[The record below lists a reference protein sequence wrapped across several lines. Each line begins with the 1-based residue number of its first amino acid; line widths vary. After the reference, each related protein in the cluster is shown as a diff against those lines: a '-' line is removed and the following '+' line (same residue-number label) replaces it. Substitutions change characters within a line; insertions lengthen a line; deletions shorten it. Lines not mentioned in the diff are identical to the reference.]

1 MKAVVRPVRTLSP
14 MDIVRITHLDPSPS
28 RTGGFGSSR
37 RALTARLNDEWD
49 HLVADPRVRADLAGA
64 PIAGH
69 HDLTTV
75 LAACG
80 ADPAVPMDDAD
91 ALLAQVV
98 AAGLEGRTLASRVA
112 LQRVLGALVRIAVR
126 RTRSAPRRCAPLFDE
141 LCSTAW
147 LVIGSYPLARRPRAI
162 ASNICRDTEY
172 LTCVRPAR
180 LHDSRRC
187 VPLRERD
194 EPVVDL
200 SGRPDLDASEELRWL
215 LRDVGS
221 AVALAEPELALLDA
235 LAGGA
240 STATIASELGCT
252 DRTVRNRRDR
262 LVGRLRE
269 LAGDVA
275 S

>member
-1 MKAVVRPVRTLSP
+1 
-14 MDIVRITHLDPSPS
+14 MDIVRITHLDRPPSSLAPPPPPS
-28 RTGGFGSSR
+28 TTDWLGGGPR
-37 RALTARLNDEWD
+37 PGLTARLNDEWD
-49 HLVADPRVRADLAGA
+49 RLVADPRVRADIAGA

-69 HDLTTV
+69 GDLTT
-75 LAACG
+75 LLGACG
-80 ADPAVPMDDAD
+80 ADPAVGMDAAD

-98 AAGLEGRTLASRVA
+98 AAALEGRVLASRVV

-147 LVIGSYPLARRPRAI
+147 LVIGSYPLARRPRLI

-172 LTCVRPAR
+172 LTCVRLER
-180 LHDSRRC
+180 LHDRRRC
-187 VPLRERD
+187 GPLRERD
-194 EPVVDL
+194 EPIVDL
-200 SGRPDLDASEELRWL
+200 SGRPVAHPSDELRRL

-235 LAGGA
+235 LANGA
-240 STATIASELGCT
+240 STTVIADALGCT

-262 LVGRLRE
+262 LVNRLRE
-269 LAGDVA
+269 LATDGA
-275 S
+275 A

>member
-1 MKAVVRPVRTLSP
+1 
-14 MDIVRITHLDPSPS
+14 MDFVRITHLTLPPS
-28 RTGGFGSSR
+28 RTGGSGGHR

-49 HLVADPRVRADLAGA
+49 HLVADHRVRADLSAA

-69 HDLTTV
+69 HELTSL

-80 ADPAVPMDDAD
+80 GDPAVDMDAAD
-91 ALLAQVV
+91 ALLAEVV
-98 AAGLEGRTLASRVA
+98 AAGLEGRVLASRVV

-126 RTRSAPRRCAPLFDE
+126 RTRSAPRRSAPLFDD

-162 ASNICRDTEY
+162 AANICRDTEY

-187 VPLRERD
+187 VPLRQRD

-221 AVALAEPELALLDA
+221 TVALAEPELALFDA
-235 LAGGA
+235 LSGGA
-240 STATIASELGCT
+240 STATIASALGCT

-269 LAGDVA
+269 LAVDVA
-275 S
+275 G

>member
-1 MKAVVRPVRTLSP
+1 

-28 RTGGFGSSR
+28 RTGGFGGSR

-49 HLVADPRVRADLAGA
+49 HLVADPRVRADLAAA

-69 HDLTTV
+69 HDLTTLSGGV
-75 LAACG
+75 RRRRRGPDGRRRRAARSGRRRRPGGPDARLAGRAPAGARRRSCASPSGAPVRPLAA
-80 ADPAVPMDDAD
+80 
-91 ALLAQVV
+91 
-98 AAGLEGRTLASRVA
+98 
-112 LQRVLGALVRIAVR
+112 
-126 RTRSAPRRCAPLFDE
+126 APRSSTSCARRR
-141 LCSTAW
+141 
-147 LVIGSYPLARRPRAI
+147 GSSSARYPLARRPRAI

-240 STATIASELGCT
+240 STATIASALGCT

-269 LAGDVA
+269 LAVDVA
-275 S
+275 G